1 MGSAA
6 ASRQLGQTA
15 TAAQRLRTLSNTF
28 TSTSRGSS
36 DKSVASLSA
45 GEGVQHR
52 AQPLSEKRYALDVV
66 MAKAAVKKR
75 ARDQMAAPLHFHW
88 SYISVRLAPSAEL
101 SSQRLSRLR
110 SQRLRAPS
118 LVFTVRPALCLALL
132 GLYRPR
138 RRPRFL
144 VPACRFIRAAVVL
157 AALRCGSAGYTG

>member
-15 TAAQRLRTLSNTF
+15 TAAQRMRTLSNTF

-118 LVFTVRPALCLALL
+118 LVSRTLSCSSGPLPPAPPPALSRARLQVYQGCSGA
-132 GLYRPR
+132 R
-138 RRPRFL
+138 RSSLWERRL
-144 VPACRFIRAAVVL
+144 HRL
-157 AALRCGSAGYTG
+157 N